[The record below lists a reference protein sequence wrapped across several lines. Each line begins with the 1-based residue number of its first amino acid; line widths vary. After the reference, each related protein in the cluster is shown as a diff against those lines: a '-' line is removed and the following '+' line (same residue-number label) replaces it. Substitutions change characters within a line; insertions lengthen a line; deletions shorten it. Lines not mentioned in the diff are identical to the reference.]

1 MSTYPSSAWDRLIGT
16 SNASDPQRPSTR
28 LTLAQYK
35 RVIARDLE
43 ALLNTRIA
51 TPDQELDGFPRCRR
65 SIANFG
71 LADFAELC
79 LSSGEDRKIIC
90 DRLTAAI
97 ERHEPRLERVRA
109 HLAHEPGIINRLSF
123 IITGRLRARSDDE
136 RVQFD
141 VMLQPSNLHYSI
153 R

>member
-16 SNASDPQRPSTR
+16 SNPSDPQRHPTR

-43 ALLNTRIA
+43 TLLNTRIA
-51 TPDQELDGFPRCRR
+51 TPDQELNGFPHCRG

-71 LADFAELC
+71 LVDFAELC

-90 DRLTAAI
+90 DRLAAAI
-97 ERHEPRLERVRA
+97 ERHEPRLAHVRA
-109 HLAHEPGIINRLSF
+109 QLAHEPGVINRLSF
-123 IITGRLRARSDDE
+123 VISGRLRARDNDE
-136 RVQFD
+136 RAHFD
-141 VMLQPSNLHYSI
+141 LMLQPSNLHYSI